1 MAVTGEDIVIA
12 LKSAPFRPFRLH
24 LADQRKVDV
33 LHPELAILSPR
44 RRTLLVYA
52 GTDTDEGEM
61 FDVALVFS
69 IEPLKDRP
77 EKCRAA

>member
-1 MAVTGEDIVIA
+1 
-12 LKSAPFRPFRLH
+12 
-24 LADQRKVDV
+24 
-33 LHPELAILSPR
+33 
-44 RRTLLVYA
+44 VYA